1 MISGLSRIAALSGCT
16 FFAAV
21 TAGAACMRES
31 SAHPVV
37 VAGVAGVAGVAVA
50 AADTALVARL
60 LTAVRGVDPLLCE
73 LATRNVDM
81 HGSWSHWGPL
91 GGNPLEVDSAAAAL
105 LEWIQRDHND
115 PAVVPR
121 LRSAMRDA
129 DACVRR
135 VAGSFLGRVD
145 HPSARDA
152 LLAALDDPKAE
163 TRYVAAL
170 GLGLSEKPAGVAAL
184 VKRLKD
190 ESAAVR
196 RASAWALGSQE
207 ASAALTPL
215 IETLERDSDP
225 RVRHAAAWAIGHIH
239 E

>member
-1 MISGLSRIAALSGCT
+1 MFSGVSRIAALSGST
-16 FFAAV
+16 FLAAF
-21 TAGAACMRES
+21 TIGAACMRES
-31 SAHPVV
+31 SARPAQAGGVV
-37 VAGVAGVAGVAVA
+37 VAVVAD
-50 AADTALVARL
+50 DTALIVRL
-60 LTAVRGVDPLLCE
+60 LTAVRGVNPLLCE

-81 HGSWSHWGPL
+81 HASWSHWGPL

-105 LEWIQRDHND
+105 LQWIQRDHND
-115 PAVVPR
+115 PSVVPH
-121 LRSAMRDA
+121 LRSAMRDV

-145 HPSARDA
+145 HASARDA
-152 LLAALDDPKAE
+152 LLAALDDPNAE

-170 GLGLSEKPAGVAAL
+170 GIGLSEKPAGVAVL
-184 VKRLKD
+184 VRRLKD

-207 ASAALTPL
+207 ASTALTSL
-215 IETLERDSDP
+215 IETLEHDSDP
-225 RVRHAAAWAIGHIH
+225 RVRQAAAWAIGNMH